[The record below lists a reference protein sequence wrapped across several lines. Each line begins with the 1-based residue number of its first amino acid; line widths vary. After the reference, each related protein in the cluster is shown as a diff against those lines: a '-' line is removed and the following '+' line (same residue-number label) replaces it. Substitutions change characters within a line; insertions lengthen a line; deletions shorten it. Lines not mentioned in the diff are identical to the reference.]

1 MNAPAWIGRVSIRV
15 MAEDEDMPA
24 PAEALVENGPPQ
36 PPVNTP
42 TAIKEANLPTP
53 APHSLTLDPVTT
65 TEVSEGVQVTQSIQ
79 IQGSETATEKNLKPK
94 ENIGDSPDSNNPIG
108 HDRVD
113 EATSA
118 LATGPENDCQI
129 PETSLETA
137 STPELVPDGTTEP
150 KIGGASSTA
159 TTSEEDEEA
168 EIDEPDV
175 DEANAYAPRAS
186 QVPESVKN
194 DVDKWLQ
201 YLDES
206 DPCHRLRSLCKKGD
220 VDAVRKLL
228 SSGEPGLDINAV
240 SEEGWTCLHEIITHE
255 CQFTEVARVLLDF
268 GASVN
273 TQDLHGDSPL
283 HSALLYHNVENIGL
297 LVDHGSDLTLLNAG
311 GRTPVHVADE
321 SETLK
326 LLLDK
331 GAEVDIQ
338 DRLGNTPLHYAV
350 VSRDRERVSLMITQY
365 EPSINLQNQAG
376 STALHL
382 TNDTDIAQMLLMAG
396 ADPNVPDLNLNTPLH
411 VAVRGRHKEIVKM
424 MLEKSADITLT
435 NAAGKTPVNMSKD
448 REMKNILLGKISATP
463 NQLAGPPC
471 STNQKKPTT
480 VASEKAAA
488 KSAVSDSVENC
499 AEKVVVKP
507 VVVSITRSILKRRRF
522 DASDESGA
530 ANEPPPSKGPRLR
543 FSEVNDYSGV
553 EVIQEQKR
561 VKVPPIYSEPKF
573 SSDDEF

>member
-1 MNAPAWIGRVSIRV
+1 
-15 MAEDEDMPA
+15 MAEDEDMPPA
-24 PAEALVENGPPQ
+24 AEAEGHPP
-36 PPVNTP
+36 PALNTP
-42 TAIKEANLPTP
+42 TIIKVADARPATP
-53 APHSLTLDPVTT
+53 APVSLVVTPQPTDTHTVSSVQTCPTVASQPLKTICAENDSRGQVGQLPGDATSPPELDP
-65 TEVSEGVQVTQSIQ
+65 G
-79 IQGSETATEKNLKPK
+79 GPK
-94 ENIGDSPDSNNPIG
+94 KAAPSDHVPLLAEDSPI
-108 HDRVD
+108 
-113 EATSA
+113 
-118 LATGPENDCQI
+118 C
-129 PETSLETA
+129 
-137 STPELVPDGTTEP
+137 
-150 KIGGASSTA
+150 GGSSA
-159 TTSEEDEEA
+159 TTRTLISSSLSTIATTPSEEDEEA
-168 EIDEPDV
+168 ADV
-175 DEANAYAPRAS
+175 EEADVEESNAYAPRTS

-220 VDAVRKLL
+220 VAAVRKLL

-240 SEEGWTCLHEIITHE
+240 SDEGWTCLHEIITHE

-331 GAEVDIQ
+331 GAKVDTQ

-376 STALHL
+376 SSALHL

-471 STNQKKPTT
+471 ATNQKKPIP
-480 VASEKAAA
+480 VASEKGGA
-488 KSAVSDSVENC
+488 KSSVSDSVDKC
-499 AEKVVVKP
+499 AQQVVVNP
-507 VVVSITRSILKRRRF
+507 VVVCITRSILKRRRF
-522 DASDESGA
+522 DVNDEAASD
-530 ANEPPPSKGPRLR
+530 PPASKGPRLR

-561 VKVPPIYSEPKF
+561 VRVPPIYSEPKF